1 VFDENHK
8 NVTPMHVA
16 GIQLTIKYQKAAGTA
31 AKTLKDFKSFLSS
44 SDDFKG
50 EIKTLGDQVK
60 KFSHQ
65 FEMPGFENF

>member
-1 VFDENHK
+1 MI
-8 NVTPMHVA
+8 PMYAA
-16 GIQLTIKYQKAAGTA
+16 GIQLTTKYQKAAGTA
-31 AKTLKDFKSFLSS
+31 GKTLKDFKSYLAT

-50 EIKTLGDQVK
+50 EIKTLGEQVK